1 MKYAGWIFIALGCLF
16 YSGCSA
22 QGVIGVIMNPTRH
35 EKKVPAEYALGK
47 DKEQKILV
55 FVEQPAWLNINTNLR
70 YHLTT
75 SMNMALERKVKIKS
89 ANLVSYSKFLEFR
102 TNEPNFSSLDQ
113 VAVGAALG
121 ADKVLYIEVEKYSL
135 SKPGGTDYY
144 KGFLGT
150 FAVLI
155 DVSDGVKV
163 WPESEKSKRIRIGFE
178 LEERGQQIA
187 VNRLTA
193 ASAHCIARYL
203 YNCPVDEFKIPDD
216 HGRTGWKDWIE

>member
-22 QGVIGVIMNPTRH
+22 QGVIGVIINPTRH

-70 YHLTT
+70 YHLTA
-75 SMNMALERKVKIKS
+75 SVNMALEKKVKIKS
-89 ANLVSYSKFLEFR
+89 ENLVSYSKFLEFR

-113 VAVGAALG
+113 AAVGAALG
-121 ADKVLYIEVEKYSL
+121 VDKVLYIEVENYSL

-144 KGFLGT
+144 KGSLDT

-155 DVSDGVKV
+155 DVSGGMKV
-163 WPESEKSKRIRIGFE
+163 WPESEKSKRIRVGFE
-178 LEERGQQIA
+178 AEERKQQIA

-193 ASAHCIARYL
+193 ASAYCIARYL
-203 YNCPVDEFKIPDD
+203 YNCPVDEFKIADD
-216 HGRTGWKDWIE
+216 FGRAGWKDWIK